1 MSAAAP
7 RQDGIALAAALLLL
21 AWPSGVGALGPT
33 APFAPPRASASAA
46 SMPLAD
52 STSAQPSRVGLAG
65 LRLGPHPMA
74 LLDGEWRQPGD
85 SVRGARLTQLDSRGV
100 TLLHPDGKRERLWLA
115 APPAAANPAATTT
128 APPAQPTGTP
138 R

>member
-7 RQDGIALAAALLLL
+7 RWEGAAIAAALLL
-21 AWPSGVGALGPT
+21 AWPVGADALGPT
-33 APFAPPRASASAA
+33 APFTPPRAGAA
-46 SMPLAD
+46 SMPPAD
-52 STSAQPSRVGLAG
+52 SASALPTRVGLAG
-65 LRLGPHPMA
+65 LRLGPRPLA

-100 TLLHPDGKRERLWLA
+100 TLMHPDGKRERLWLA
-115 APPAAANPAATTT
+115 APPAEANPAAKAT
-128 APPAQPTGTP
+128 AQRTQLTGTL

>member
-7 RQDGIALAAALLLL
+7 RPHGIALAAALLV
-21 AWPSGVGALGPT
+21 AWPLGAGALGPT
-33 APFAPPRASASAA
+33 APFTPPRASAT
-46 SMPLAD
+46 SMPLTD
-52 STSAQPSRVGLAG
+52 STSALATRVGLAG
-65 LRLGPHPMA
+65 LRLGPHPLA

-100 TLLHPDGKRERLWLA
+100 TLMHPDGKRERLWLA
-115 APPAAANPAATTT
+115 APPAEANPAATAT
-128 APPAQPTGTP
+128 AQRTQPTGTL